1 MEKLISEFSIGLF
14 FWQTVLFVGLIF
26 LLRKFAWKPI
36 LNAVNEREEKIQGAL
51 KAAEEAEKKMQ
62 ALNNESEALLKQARE
77 ERDQILKEAR
87 EAREQI
93 INEAKSK
100 ASAEAEKIMAQARET
115 INNEKMAAITE
126 LKNQVAILSI
136 EIAEKIL
143 KEQLSGDDKQ
153 KALVDN
159 LLKEVNLN

>member
-153 KALVDN
+153 KAMVDN